1 MVGMRRTPRIRG
13 SERNEAEDLKM
24 HRHVVLKS
32 RSKDSNFHFRVCSL
46 RLRRFA
52 NKIGSVVSA
61 ASSFVGGDL
70 RIGTEGTGSV
80 RSSVG
85 KVGR

>member
-1 MVGMRRTPRIRG
+1 MAGMRRTPRIRG

-32 RSKDSNFHFRVCSL
+32 RSKDFSFNFRVCSL

-52 NKIGSVVSA
+52 SKIRSVVSA
-61 ASSFVGGDL
+61 AGSFVGGDL
-70 RIGTEGTGSV
+70 RIGTERTGAFH
-80 RSSVG
+80 SSVG